1 MAGYRTAQGRTV
13 DMASLVAKNEKVR
26 AVGNMNVNARGDI
39 LDNQNN
45 IINDNSNRVKN
56 AYDKTVAP
64 VKTKPASSAPPS
76 ITPDEPV
83 QLSKAEQELFDNDE
97 DFKRE

>member
-13 DMASLVAKNEKVR
+13 DMATLVAKNEKVR

-45 IINDNSNRVKN
+45 VINDNTNRVKN
-56 AYDKTVAP
+56 AYNKTVAQA
-64 VKTKPASSAPPS
+64 KTKPASTAPQT

-83 QLSKAEQELFDNDE
+83 ELSKAEQELFDNDE
-97 DFKRE
+97 DFPK